1 MKNFTKND
9 EGFVCLNC
17 GRDVSPLG
25 YTSRNH
31 CPYCLC
37 SLHVDVLPGDRAN
50 TCKGIQRPVAVEQS
64 SKKGYVVVYKCDK
77 CGAITRNKSAE
88 DDDFEEL
95 LNIAKNYST
104 NF

>member
-9 EGFVCLNC
+9 EGFICLNC